1 MKVGAVNADDHK
13 SLGSRF
19 SIQGFPTIKIFGLD
33 KNKPDSYNGAR
44 TAAGLVDSAI
54 NAAGQKARAA
64 LGGKRSSS
72 GSDSKVITIEF
83 PLKPEINTCLEYFI
97 TFTFF
102 FFYSSI

>member
-83 PLKPEINTCLEYFI
+83 PLKTEINTCLEYFI